1 MNDNHERIGTV
12 VPSTKELGTIIL
24 QIPILAFVEKLLN
37 IFVISQHFYSVNI
50 LLLDLPC
57 RISAFISILAINSI
71 YVYLDERK

>member
-12 VPSTKELGTIIL
+12 VPNTKELDTIIL